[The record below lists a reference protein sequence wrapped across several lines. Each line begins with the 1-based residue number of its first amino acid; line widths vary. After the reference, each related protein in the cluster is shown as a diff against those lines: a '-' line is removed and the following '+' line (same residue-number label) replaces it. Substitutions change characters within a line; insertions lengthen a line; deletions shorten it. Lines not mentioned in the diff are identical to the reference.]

1 MSSSGPASAAV
12 RERLDAFGQRG
23 SRDGE
28 RVDAIGLAALATR
41 PPRVGHQPRWHPD
54 DAFAASDQKPFEGAR
69 DVAAVLQRPDTL
81 DAQSPRPLQHLVES
95 AGPDRRRLVTEH
107 LARRRRDT
115 GDGVRALVH
124 VRTEH
129 DHRCVPFC
137 SWLKWTAGGHGL
149 LRALPRSF
157 QVTPDIPDRRRAT
170 QQKEVRRT
178 GPTASKR
185 VSSPPVGT
193 FSSTSDVTDT
203 AKSQQQASK
212 RQPTRGSAGAF
223 AALPLLER
231 RVAQITAGARWWPT
245 SSVRAW
251 RGRWR

>member
-1 MSSSGPASAAV
+1 MPSASAARATASASMRSDLPRSRLAR
-12 RERLDAFGQRG
+12 REL
-23 SRDGE
+23 
-28 RVDAIGLAALATR
+28 AIS
-41 PPRVGHQPRWHPD
+41 RVGTRTT
-54 DAFAASDQKPFEGAR
+54 R
-69 DVAAVLQRPDTL
+69 
-81 DAQSPRPLQHLVES
+81 SPRAIRNRSKEPETWRQSSS
-95 AGPDRRRLVTEH
+95 AQTRSTPRARAHCSTWSNPRAPDRRRLVTEH